1 MSSFSI
7 YPSLLFDVFLGFAS
21 SLLLASEGSD
31 DIFDLTNPKTNN
43 DGIATV
49 EIEAKKKR
57 ATSVIARAT
66 IEGEIQI
73 DEFTITV
80 T

>member
-49 EIEAKKKR
+49 EIEAKKKKSNIR
-57 ATSVIARAT
+57 YCKSNHRRRNTDR
-66 IEGEIQI
+66 
-73 DEFTITV
+73 
-80 T
+80 